1 MKSAQF
7 LDPLFEFSGACS
19 GCGETPYVK
28 LLTQLFGDRV
38 VIANATGC
46 SSIYGGNLPTTPY
59 TRNHEGRGPAW
70 SNSLF
75 EDNAEF
81 GFGLRLGLDRKEAV
95 ARDLLQK
102 LAARVGPPLVEA
114 LLQADQNT
122 EAGIAAQRARVI
134 ELRGKLADFS
144 SDAAACQLSD
154 LADYLVKKSVWVVGG
169 DGWAYD
175 IGYGGLDHVLASGRK
190 VNVLVLDTEVYSNT
204 GGQCSKATPLGAAA
218 RFSMGGKAIGKK
230 DLGMLAMTYGN
241 IYVARIAIGARD
253 NQTLTALREAESY
266 PGPSL
271 VIAFAHCISHGY
283 SLTDGIEHQKLAVET
298 GYWPLFRYD
307 PRRAER
313 GENPL
318 MLDSPAPK
326 IALTKYTKSEN
337 RFRMLEK
344 KNPARSE
351 ELDRLAQAE
360 VNKRF
365 ALYQK
370 LAATQAAG
378 GTVPISAIPAVPASK
393 PPPPRNGDGP
403 ATIKSVTSG

>member
-1 MKSAQF
+1 M
-7 LDPLFEFSGACS
+7 
-19 GCGETPYVK
+19 
-28 LLTQLFGDRV
+28 
-38 VIANATGC
+38 
-46 SSIYGGNLPTTPY
+46 
-59 TRNHEGRGPAW
+59 
-70 SNSLF
+70 
-75 EDNAEF
+75 
-81 GFGLRLGLDRKEAV
+81 
-95 ARDLLQK
+95 
-102 LAARVGPPLVEA
+102 
-114 LLQADQNT
+114 
-122 EAGIAAQRARVI
+122 
-134 ELRGKLADFS
+134 
-144 SDAAACQLSD
+144 
-154 LADYLVKKSVWVVGG
+154 
-169 DGWAYD
+169 
-175 IGYGGLDHVLASGRK
+175 LASGRK

-230 DLGMLAMTYGN
+230 DLGMLAMTYGS

-307 PRRAER
+307 PRRTER

-344 KNPARSE
+344 KDPARSAE
-351 ELDRLAQAE
+351 FDRLAQAE

-393 PPPPRNGDGP
+393 PPPPGNGDGS
-403 ATIKSVTSG
+403 ATTKSVTNG